1 MADPQTGEKM
11 DPQGYYNGSLHVNM
25 ARPKNVDWVNAPVEM
40 WFDNQN
46 DVSTDAVQ
54 RQNRAD
60 FDASETAKALREA
73 GQDPHIARAM
83 NAKPKAEDDPNDV
96 EESDL
101 LNPENDLGKI
111 WLGASKTLLD
121 FYKKKNQP
129 NVVPYGGQKWKFSPV
144 PKPDDPLGADFRERD
159 DSEVSQAGLDFIGN
173 VNWNLM
179 LEGQV
184 HADTDEMPPEVA
196 VALAGL
202 MDLYKKLPD
211 GTWSGTGRALKGVLG
226 DPTTYITGLGGLK
239 VVRQLLAGGVKQ
251 GGKHY
256 LRDRLLRKLGGSAF
270 VGVEGAGYA
279 ALDNM
284 MRQKLEAGGDF
295 DDITYGPEDFETN
308 WEDVGNA
315 AALGWGAGTALTFG
329 LTAGVPAAVAGAKA
343 LGRAADTMTGDGA
356 TFRTG
361 FGPIGDVLSDTVPGY
376 RNIAPHLTEPER
388 LSLRKKTA
396 TRLAGVFRRLPS
408 AEEMASVAFAGKAK
422 RGWYADSTKA
432 ILEVF
437 GADDARRFTALLAA
451 TSPQVSVESNAINA
465 LRIWNGW
472 NKAGRPTDEASIR
485 RIMGENVQG
494 EKGEGSILNAWFNN
508 TVLALSE
515 ADPANINISEGKV
528 SSFMANLLDN
538 VVEVTNDAWMANYAN
553 IGKDRFGKG
562 KGPVY
567 LGNSAR
573 VREAAQ
579 ILSDRTGDD
588 WTPREVQETVWSFTK
603 ALYEKSKS
611 GDQTAEQILKSGGLT
626 DADVASVPDFR
637 VLLADGIYASILKEG
652 GYGQQVERLAA
663 GGPGRG
669 GRGIDGPAGQQR
681 NVLEGE
687 TGGIGRADYE
697 QHLTTAARRIG
708 ATKWRREW
716 NKVGERIR
724 GVAYRG
730 LRGGNKSGLPQ
741 SYRRTDRGTGAGD
754 LNLPSGVSV
763 KNVWR
768 VERDDVKEVFDDD
781 RISRPDIVEFEPS
794 TEAAQLF
801 RERISEAAASHPAG
815 GSVTIRD
822 DYSGTRLFMTD
833 DQQAGFA
840 LDGDDII
847 SVFNQKGSSHR
858 YASVGLIQLAVQA
871 GGRRLDAFDTT
882 LPLLYGLNK
891 FKAVARMKWDD
902 KYAPEGW
909 DYDFYKDS
917 NNGRP
922 DLVFMVFDPKRGKE
936 AFYDKIEA
944 VETYVD
950 SYDAGVKVQKDVLKK
965 GRASVKKADIKKKI
979 VGNLSPEERESYS
992 QMSTSQKAKFIKDK
1006 TKEMEEAKA
1015 ASEEV
1020 TDSPVVPRQSQID
1033 MRIRQMAFENDVQS
1047 GIVTE
1052 NTPGVDPDEVRAI
1065 LAQPVP

>member
-1 MADPQTGEKM
+1 MVLVLGQGNADDLLGQTV
-11 DPQGYYNGSLHVNM
+11 DRQ
-25 ARPKNVDWVNAPVEM
+25 ARGGFLNSVVADELQKN
-40 WFDNQN
+40 
-46 DVSTDAVQ
+46 
-54 RQNRAD
+54 
-60 FDASETAKALREA
+60 
-73 GQDPHIARAM
+73 GQDPEIAYDLDTVPSHR
-83 NAKPKAEDDPNDV
+83 EDTLDV
-96 EESDL
+96 EEADL
-101 LNPENDLGKI
+101 LNPDSEDGKLWLYGSKLLGDYFRNKQ
-111 WLGASKTLLD
+111 AAVKPAAEPATA
-121 FYKKKNQP
+121 Q
-129 NVVPYGGQKWKFSPV
+129 YGGQKWALSPV
-144 PKPDDPLGADFRERD
+144 PPSSQTLSESLADLTTDIGDEGLTDPQMA
-159 DSEVSQAGLDFIGN
+159 QAGLDFIGMN
-173 VNWNLM
+173 EHSIMFTGATYAEMDN
-179 LEGQV
+179 
-184 HADTDEMPPEVA
+184 MPPKVQ

-202 MDLYKKLPD
+202 LDLYKRLPMVS
-211 GTWSGTGRALKGVLG
+211 WSGTGRFFKGIAL
-226 DPTTYITGLGGLK
+226 DPPTYMGGLASLQF
-239 VVRQLLAGGVKQ
+239 VRHLLAGGVKA
-251 GGKHY
+251 GGKNMM
-256 LRDRLLRKLGGSAF
+256 RDRLLSKIKGSAF
-270 VGVEGAGYA
+270 VGVEGSGYA
-279 ALDNM
+279 GLYDM
-284 MRQKLEAGGDF
+284 MHQRQEAGDNP
-295 DDITYGPEDFETN
+295 D
-308 WEDVGNA
+308 WEYNVGRGLTA
-315 AALGWGAGTALTFG
+315 MAGGAGAGFG
-329 LTAGVPAAVAGAKA
+329 LTMGLTHLPQISRAAIEGGKY
-343 LGRAADTMTGDGA
+343 LGRKVGEAADTMTGDGA